1 MKRRELLGYSGAA
14 IISGTAA
21 ASAKPAGGALAAKP
35 GIVPPDLSFLRE
47 GTLVNAPRAREKMD
61 AAGVDAIVAMLAPNV
76 FHLSGHWPQHDRM
89 GHGNSALAILPRDPA
104 RPLAVIMPGFLHY
117 YVHSDETPA
126 GDRAVFTYTSP
137 ATDGSSPGPDGEP
150 AAVPTGVYPILD
162 PNLVSPRE
170 QRRRAAASSVHGVS
184 PGMDWA
190 LRRALRELRLDNARL
205 ACDHPDVALMIAA
218 RGLGARCVPGD
229 NLLRRIR
236 MVKSPREI
244 QLMRIG
250 AQLNVDAAVAAAKSA
265 RSAGTT
271 RALRARYFSEA
282 AARGLMPLFMVV
294 DQSSSEVMNAE
305 LREGQCFAIDCVSS
319 LRFYHGD
326 FSRSIFVGEPSRK
339 MQQVVAMTNRAW
351 ADVRGAL
358 RPGLRFSEIQRI
370 GKESI
375 KRQGGD
381 FNISFTPH
389 SVGLYHTDMPF
400 QSVAE
405 PQAIEPFV
413 LEEGMVL
420 SVDCP
425 LGHVGVGGS
434 SHLEDLS
441 LITREGSE
449 PIHTVPPN
457 VFVV

>member
-14 IISGTAA
+14 IISGAA
-21 ASAKPAGGALAAKP
+21 AARTPQCGGSLAANNV
-35 GIVPPDLSFLRE
+35 VPPDLSFLRE
-47 GTLVNAPRAREKMD
+47 GTLVNAQRAREKMA
-61 AAGVDAIVAMLAPNV
+61 AAGVDAIIAMLAPNI

-89 GHGNSALAILPRDPA
+89 GHGNAALAIFPLDPA

-126 GDRAVFTYTSP
+126 GDRVVFTYTSP

-150 AAVPTGVYPILD
+150 AAVPTGVYPILNPD
-162 PNLVSPRE
+162 LVSPRE
-170 QRRRAAASSVHGVS
+170 QRRRAAAASVRGVS

-205 ACDHPDVALMIAA
+205 ACDHPDVAVMIGA

-250 AQLNVDAAVAAAKSA
+250 AQLNVDAAIVAAKSA

-282 AARGLMPLFMVV
+282 AARGLMPLFMVI

-326 FSRSIFVGEPSRK
+326 FSRSIFIGEPSAK

-358 RPGLRFSEIQRI
+358 RPGLRFTEIQRI

-389 SVGLYHTDMPF
+389 CVGLYHTDMPM
-400 QSVAE
+400 QTVAE
-405 PQAIEPFV
+405 PQALEPLV

-425 LGHVGVGGS
+425 LGHAGVGGS